1 MMANRTIKIN
11 EDREQEII
19 RDILAES
26 YYPTGE
32 KVLAIKKYLDDT
44 FQRIQ
49 TDDVDEKG
57 YPKKVNC
64 VALMSGNEMLK
75 PMTMSELLTM
85 LDDKFMNMISDKGDR
100 RKFLMQV
107 IKDWYNNKID
117 RNGVLSV
124 NFV

>member
-1 MMANRTIKIN
+1 MGNRTIKIN
-11 EDREQEII
+11 EDNERQII
-19 RDILAES
+19 QDILAES

-32 KVLAIKKYLDDT
+32 KVLTIKNYLDGN

-49 TDDVDEKG
+49 SDDIDEKG

-64 VALMSGNEMLK
+64 VMLMSGNQALK
-75 PMTMSELLTM
+75 PMTMSELLLM
-85 LDDKFMNMISDKGDR
+85 LDDKFIKMISDKSDR
-100 RKFLMQV
+100 RKFLKQV
-107 IKDWYNNKID
+107 IKDWYDNKID

>member
-1 MMANRTIKIN
+1 MGNRTIKIN
-11 EDREQEII
+11 EGNERQII
-19 RDILAES
+19 QDILAES

-32 KVLAIKKYLDDT
+32 KVLTIKNYLDGN

-49 TDDVDEKG
+49 SDDIDEKG

-64 VALMSGNEMLK
+64 VMLMSGNQALK
-75 PMTMSELLTM
+75 PMTMSELLLM
-85 LDDKFMNMISDKGDR
+85 LDDKFIKMISDKSDR

>member
-1 MMANRTIKIN
+1 MAKHTVKIREDN
-11 EDREQEII
+11 EQFII
-19 RDILAES
+19 QDILTES
-26 YYPTGE
+26 YYPAGE
-32 KVLAIKKYLDDT
+32 KVLAIKRYLDGN

-49 TDDVDEKG
+49 TDDIDEKG

-64 VALMSGNEMLK
+64 VTLMSGNQPIK
-75 PMTMSELLTM
+75 PMSMGELLIM
-85 LDDKFMNMISDKGDR
+85 LDDKFMNMISDKDDR

>member
-1 MMANRTIKIN
+1 MGNRTIKIN
-11 EDREQEII
+11 EDNERQII
-19 RDILAES
+19 QDILAES

-32 KVLAIKKYLDDT
+32 KVLTIKNYLDGN

-49 TDDVDEKG
+49 SDDIDEKG

-64 VALMSGNEMLK
+64 VMLMSGNQPLK
-75 PMTMSELLTM
+75 PMTMSELLLM
-85 LDDKFMNMISDKGDR
+85 LDDKFIKMISDKSDR

>member
-1 MMANRTIKIN
+1 MGNRTIKIN
-11 EDREQEII
+11 EDNERQII
-19 RDILAES
+19 QDILAES

-32 KVLAIKKYLDDT
+32 KVLTIKNYLDGN

-49 TDDVDEKG
+49 SDDIDEKG

-64 VALMSGNEMLK
+64 VMLMSGNQALK
-75 PMTMSELLTM
+75 PMTMSELLLM
-85 LDDKFMNMISDKGDR
+85 LDDKFIKMISDKSDR

-107 IKDWYNNKID
+107 IKDWYDNKID

>member
-1 MMANRTIKIN
+1 MANRTIKISEDN
-11 EDREQEII
+11 EQKII
-19 RDILAES
+19 QDILAEA

-32 KVLAIKKYLDDT
+32 KVLAIKKYLDGN
-44 FQRIQ
+44 FQRVQ
-49 TDDVDEKG
+49 TDDIDEKG

-64 VALMSGNEMLK
+64 VVLMSGNQALK
-75 PMTMSELLTM
+75 PMTMSELLIM
-85 LDDKFMNMISDKGDR
+85 LDDKFINMISDKADR

>member
-1 MMANRTIKIN
+1 MAKHTVKIREDN
-11 EDREQEII
+11 EQFII
-19 RDILAES
+19 QDILKES

-32 KVLAIKKYLDDT
+32 KVLAIKRYLDGN

-49 TDDVDEKG
+49 TDDIDEKG

-64 VALMSGNEMLK
+64 VTLMSGNQPIK
-75 PMTMSELLTM
+75 PMSMGELLIM
-85 LDDKFMNMISDKGDR
+85 LDDKFMNMISDKDDR

>member
-1 MMANRTIKIN
+1 MGNRTIKIN
-11 EDREQEII
+11 EDSERQII
-19 RDILAES
+19 QDILAES

-32 KVLAIKKYLDDT
+32 KVLTIKNYLDGN

-49 TDDVDEKG
+49 SDDIDEKG

-64 VALMSGNEMLK
+64 VMLMSGNQALK
-75 PMTMSELLTM
+75 PMTMSELLLM
-85 LDDKFMNMISDKGDR
+85 LDDKFIKMISDKSDR

>member
-1 MMANRTIKIN
+1 MGNRTIKIN
-11 EDREQEII
+11 EDNERQII
-19 RDILAES
+19 QDILAES

-32 KVLAIKKYLDDT
+32 KVLTIKNYLDGN

-49 TDDVDEKG
+49 SDDIDEKG

-64 VALMSGNEMLK
+64 VMLMSGNQALK
-75 PMTMSELLTM
+75 PMTMSELLLM
-85 LDDKFMNMISDKGDR
+85 LDDKFIKMISDKSDR

>member
-1 MMANRTIKIN
+1 MGNRTIKIN
-11 EDREQEII
+11 EDNEKQII
-19 RDILAES
+19 QDILAES

-32 KVLAIKKYLDDT
+32 KVLTIKNYLDGN

-49 TDDVDEKG
+49 SDDIDEKG

-64 VALMSGNEMLK
+64 VMLMSGNQALK
-75 PMTMSELLTM
+75 PMTMSELLLM
-85 LDDKFMNMISDKGDR
+85 LDDKFIKMISDKSDR

-107 IKDWYNNKID
+107 IKDWYDNKID

>member
-1 MMANRTIKIN
+1 MGNRTIKIN
-11 EDREQEII
+11 EDNERQII
-19 RDILAES
+19 QDILAES

-32 KVLAIKKYLDDT
+32 KVLTIKNYLDGN

-49 TDDVDEKG
+49 SDDIDEKG

-64 VALMSGNEMLK
+64 VILMSGNQALK
-75 PMTMSELLTM
+75 PMTMSELLLM
-85 LDDKFMNMISDKGDR
+85 LDDKFIKMISDKSDR

>member
-1 MMANRTIKIN
+1 MGNRTIKIN
-11 EDREQEII
+11 EDNERQII
-19 RDILAES
+19 QDILAES

-32 KVLAIKKYLDDT
+32 KVLTIKNYLDGN

-49 TDDVDEKG
+49 SDDIDEKG

-64 VALMSGNEMLK
+64 VMLMSGSQALK
-75 PMTMSELLTM
+75 PMTMSELLLM
-85 LDDKFMNMISDKGDR
+85 LDDKFIKMISDKSDR

-107 IKDWYNNKID
+107 IKDWYDNKID